1 MKTAYAISKPMAVA
15 CNKEA
20 SLKKGTANGQAMIE
34 SVFVI
39 IVACLCF
46 LAIFQYANLFAAKMT
61 LTHAATRAAR
71 ARTVGLNHWMVEKA
85 ARAAAIPVSG
95 KSLLEFG
102 VPSTPTLVMQGVSPG
117 RIWDDALSA
126 SPVSA
131 KAQLER
137 ARVPEYM
144 GSVNSPTS
152 REILDYEL
160 WEEMDLSVEEPLDV
174 DGTMPGALEVTV
186 RQRQPLLISL
196 MSLMEGSLKGDG
208 DGEEGSESVMMRG
221 TYSIESQYPLYM
233 INMNW

>member
-1 MKTAYAISKPMAVA
+1 VA
-15 CNKEA
+15 CKKDA
-20 SLKKGTANGQAMIE
+20 LLKKGTANGQAMIE

-46 LAIFQYANLFAAKMT
+46 LALFQYANLFAAKMT

-95 KSLLEFG
+95 RSLIPFG
-102 VPSTPTLVMQGVSPG
+102 VPSTPALNTQGVSPG
-117 RIWDDALSA
+117 RIWDAALRA

-152 REILDYEL
+152 QEILNYEL
-160 WEEMDLSVEEPLDV
+160 WEDMDLSLEEPLDM
-174 DGTMPGALEVTV
+174 DGMMPGALEVTV
-186 RQRQPLLISL
+186 RQRQPLLISM
-196 MSLMEGSLKGDG
+196 MSLMEGSLTGDG
-208 DGEEGSESVMMRG
+208 DNGSESVMMRG

>member
-1 MKTAYAISKPMAVA
+1 MQTASAILRPTAVA
-15 CNKEA
+15 SNTGWRP
-20 SLKKGTANGQAMIE
+20 KGTSNGQAMIE

-39 IVACLCF
+39 IVACFCF
-46 LAIFQYANLFAAKMT
+46 LALFQYANLFAAKMT

-71 ARTVGLNHWMVEKA
+71 ARTVGLNQWMVEKA

-95 KSLLEFG
+95 KSLIPFG
-102 VPSTPTLVMQGVSPG
+102 VPSTPSVILQNNNDG
-117 RIWDDALSA
+117 RIWNAALWT
-126 SPVSA
+126 SPISA

-137 ARVPEYM
+137 ARIPEYM

-160 WEEMDLSVEEPLDV
+160 WEDMEVSVEEPLDL

-186 RQRQPLLISL
+186 RQRQPLLISI
-196 MSLMEGSLKGDG
+196 MSLLEGSLNREGGDN
-208 DGEEGSESVMMRG
+208 DLDHVTMRA

-233 INMNW
+233 VNMNW

>member
-1 MKTAYAISKPMAVA
+1 MQTASAILSQTEVASKAGWRQR
-15 CNKEA
+15 
-20 SLKKGTANGQAMIE
+20 GTSNGQAMIE

-39 IVACLCF
+39 IAACLCF
-46 LAIFQYANLFAAKMT
+46 LALFQYANLFAAKMT

-71 ARTVGLNHWMVEKA
+71 ARSVGFNQWMVEKA

-95 KSLLEFG
+95 KSLIPFA
-102 VPSTPTLVMQGVSPG
+102 VSSTPSSILQSGNYG
-117 RIWDDALSA
+117 RIWDAALLT

-144 GSVNSPTS
+144 GSVNSPTA

-160 WEEMDLSVEEPLDV
+160 WENMSLSLEEPLDL

-186 RQRQPLLISL
+186 LQRQPLLISI
-196 MSLMEGSLKGDG
+196 MSLLEGSLKRNGGDN
-208 DGEEGSESVMMRG
+208 DLDSVTMRA

-233 INMNW
+233 ENLNW

>member
-1 MKTAYAISKPMAVA
+1 VA
-15 CNKEA
+15 CNKTVF
-20 SLKKGTANGQAMIE
+20 LKKGTSNGQAMIE

-46 LAIFQYANLFAAKMT
+46 LALFQYANLFAAKMT

-85 ARAAAIPVSG
+85 ARAASIPVSG
-95 KSLLEFG
+95 KSLIPFG
-102 VPSTPTLVMQGVSPG
+102 VPSTQSTILQGRNPG
-117 RIWDDALSA
+117 NIWDAALLA

-152 REILDYEL
+152 QEILNYEL
-160 WEEMDLSVEEPLDV
+160 WEEMSVSLEEPLDL

-186 RQRQPLLISL
+186 RQRQPLLISM
-196 MSLMEGSLKGDG
+196 MSLMEGTFKSN
-208 DGEEGSESVMMRG
+208 GEDCASEGVTMRG

-233 INMNW
+233 ENMNW

>member
-1 MKTAYAISKPMAVA
+1 MQTAYAISKPTAVA
-15 CNKEA
+15 CKKEA
-20 SLKKGTANGQAMIE
+20 LLKKGTANGQAMIE

-46 LAIFQYANLFAAKMT
+46 LALFQYANLFAAKMT

-95 KSLLEFG
+95 KSLIPFG
-102 VPSTPTLVMQGVSPG
+102 VPSTPTLTTQGVSPG
-117 RIWDDALSA
+117 RIWDAALRA

-152 REILDYEL
+152 QEILNYEL
-160 WEEMDLSVEEPLDV
+160 WEEMSVSLEEPLDV

-186 RQRQPLLISL
+186 RQRQPLLISM

-208 DGEEGSESVMMRG
+208 DNGSESVTMRG

>member
-1 MKTAYAISKPMAVA
+1 MQIVSAILRQTAVVCS
-15 CNKEA
+15 
-20 SLKKGTANGQAMIE
+20 SGWRRRGTSNGQAMIE

-46 LAIFQYANLFAAKMT
+46 LALFQYANLFAAKMT

-85 ARAAAIPVSG
+85 ARAASIPVSG
-95 KSLLEFG
+95 KSLIPFG
-102 VPSTPTLVMQGVSPG
+102 VPSTPSTILRSGNYGS
-117 RIWDDALSA
+117 IWDAALLT

-152 REILDYEL
+152 QEILNYEL
-160 WEEMDLSVEEPLDV
+160 WEDMTVSLEEPLDM
-174 DGTMPGALEVTV
+174 DGMMPGALEVTV
-186 RQRQPLLISL
+186 RQRQPLLISI
-196 MSLMEGSLKGDG
+196 MSLIEGTLKRDGGDN
-208 DGEEGSESVMMRG
+208 DLKTVTMRA

-233 INMNW
+233 ENLNW

>member
-1 MKTAYAISKPMAVA
+1 VAY
-15 CNKEA
+15 NRA
-20 SLKKGTANGQAMIE
+20 SFLKKGTSNGQAMIE

-46 LAIFQYANLFAAKMT
+46 LALFQYANLFAAKMT

-71 ARTVGLNHWMVEKA
+71 ARSVGLNHWMVEKA
-85 ARAAAIPVSG
+85 ARAASIPVSG
-95 KSLLEFG
+95 KSLIPFG
-102 VPSTPTLVMQGVSPG
+102 VPSSSPTILQSGKEGS
-117 RIWDDALSA
+117 IWDAALLA

-137 ARVPEYM
+137 ARVPDYM

-152 REILDYEL
+152 LEILDYEL
-160 WEEMDLSVEEPLDV
+160 WEEMSVSIEEPLDL

-186 RQRQPLLISL
+186 SQRQPLLITM
-196 MSLMEGSLKGDG
+196 MSLMEGTFKSS
-208 DGEEGSESVMMRG
+208 GEEGTTEGVTMHG

-233 INMNW
+233 QNMNW

>member
-1 MKTAYAISKPMAVA
+1 
-15 CNKEA
+15 
-20 SLKKGTANGQAMIE
+20 MIE
-34 SVFVI
+34 SVFVV

-46 LAIFQYANLFAAKMT
+46 LALFQYANLFAAKMT

-71 ARTVGLNHWMVEKA
+71 ARTVGLNYWMVEKA
-85 ARAAAIPVSG
+85 ARAASIPVSG
-95 KSLLEFG
+95 KSLIPFG
-102 VPSTPTLVMQGVSPG
+102 VPTTPTAILQGRADPG
-117 RIWDDALSA
+117 DIWDAALSA

-160 WEEMDLSVEEPLDV
+160 WEEMSLSLEEPLDM
-174 DGTMPGALEVTV
+174 DGTTPGVLEVTV

-196 MSLMEGSLKGDG
+196 LSLMEGAFKG
-208 DGEEGSESVMMRG
+208 ESGFGQEDSVTMRG
-221 TYSIESQYPLYM
+221 TYSMESQYPLYM
-233 INMNW
+233 ENLNW